1 MQSQFNRQSHASLN
15 ALQHSK
21 AIYIRIM
28 DTLHIY
34 HANFAY
40 MDLTLIKSFLAVAEA
55 GAVTEAA
62 ERIGIT
68 QPALS
73 RRLQQ
78 LEDHL
83 GVELLVRGRNGA
95 LLTEIGRLVQSEAQ
109 HIVSRYERMQEMVAS
124 HQRLEGGTVR
134 IGGGATAV
142 SFILPE
148 AIAGFQASYPQVRFQ
163 MREAGSSEIADDV
176 VAGQLELGVVT
187 LPVRDRELDVTPL
200 GNDRIVLVARQDHPL
215 AHRRRVRIV
224 DLADQAFVAFEA
236 GSALRQIIDG
246 KLRDAGVEVN
256 VVMELRSIPAILR
269 MVSTT
274 GNLAFVSHLGMERQ
288 SDVVSVPVQG
298 LRIERRLAVIA
309 RRGVTLSPAASA
321 FSQRLQSLQAAGK
334 SA

>member
-1 MQSQFNRQSHASLN
+1 
-15 ALQHSK
+15 
-21 AIYIRIM
+21 M
-28 DTLHIY
+28 DTLHKY

-40 MDLTLIKSFLAVAEA
+40 MDLTLLKSFLAVADA

-62 ERIGIT
+62 ELIGIT

-73 RRLQQ
+73 RRLKQ
-78 LEDHL
+78 LEEHL
-83 GVELLVRGRNGA
+83 GVDLLVRGRNGA
-95 LLTEIGRLVQSEAQ
+95 LLTEIGRLVQGEAQ

-148 AIAGFQASYPQVRFQ
+148 AIAEFQASHPQVRFQ

-187 LPVRDRELDVTPL
+187 LPVRDRELNITPL
-200 GNDRIVLVARQDHPL
+200 TNDRVVLVARHDHPL
-215 AHRRRVRIV
+215 AGRRRVRIM

-236 GSALRQIIDG
+236 GSALRQIIDS

-274 GNLAFVSHLGMERQ
+274 GNLAFVSRLGMERQ
-288 SDVVSVPVQG
+288 KDIVQVPVQG

-309 RRGVTLSPAASA
+309 RRGVTLSPAADA
-321 FSQRLQSLQAAGK
+321 FRQRLQSLQAVHE
-334 SA
+334 

>member
-1 MQSQFNRQSHASLN
+1 
-15 ALQHSK
+15 
-21 AIYIRIM
+21 
-28 DTLHIY
+28 
-34 HANFAY
+34 
-40 MDLTLIKSFLAVAEA
+40 MDLTLLRSFLSVAET
-55 GAVTEAA
+55 GAITEAA

-78 LEDHL
+78 LEEHL
-83 GVELLVRGRNGA
+83 GVELLVRGRKGVV
-95 LLTEIGRLVQSEAQ
+95 LTEIGRLVQSEAQ
-109 HIVSRYERMQEMVAS
+109 GIVARYERMREMVAS

-142 SFILPE
+142 SYMLPE
-148 AIAGFQASYPQVRFQ
+148 AIAAFQAAHPQVRFQ

-176 VAGQLELGVVT
+176 VAGHLELGVVT

-200 GNDRIVLVARQDHPL
+200 TTDRIVLVARHDHLL
-215 AHRRRVRIV
+215 AKKRRVRIQ

-236 GSALRQIIDG
+236 GSALRQIIDS

-274 GNLAFVSHLGMERQ
+274 GNLAFVSQLGMEQ
-288 SDVVSVPVQG
+288 QNDVVAVAVQG
-298 LRIERRLAVIA
+298 LRIERRLAIIA
-309 RRGVTLSPAASA
+309 RRGVRLSPAADA
-321 FSQRLQSLQAAGK
+321 FTQRLRSLQGLPADCSPDRKA
-334 SA
+334 

>member
-1 MQSQFNRQSHASLN
+1 
-15 ALQHSK
+15 
-21 AIYIRIM
+21 
-28 DTLHIY
+28 
-34 HANFAY
+34 
-40 MDLTLIKSFLAVAEA
+40 MDLTLIRSFLAVAET
-55 GAVTEAA
+55 GAITEAA

-78 LEDHL
+78 FEDHL
-83 GVELLVRGRNGA
+83 GVPLMVRGRKGA
-95 LLTEIGRLVQSEAQ
+95 TLTEIGRLVQSEAQ
-109 HIVSRYERMQEMVAS
+109 AILARYEHMQEMVNS

-142 SFILPE
+142 SYMLPE
-148 AIAGFQASYPQVRFQ
+148 AIAAFQTAHPQVRFQ

-176 VAGQLELGVVT
+176 LAGHLELGVVT
-187 LPVRDRELDVTPL
+187 LPVRDRELQVTPL
-200 GNDRIVLVARQDHPL
+200 TTDRIVLVARHDHPL
-215 AHRRRVRIV
+215 AQRRRVRIQ

-236 GSALRQIIDG
+236 GSALRQIIDS

-274 GNLAFVSHLGMERQ
+274 GNLAFVSQLGMAQ
-288 SDVVSVPVQG
+288 QNDVIAVAVQG

-309 RRGVTLSPAASA
+309 RRGVALSPAAGA
-321 FSQRLQSLQAAGK
+321 FTKRLQALQD
-334 SA
+334 